1 MVSSEGP
8 EGRVYRG
15 LAPWLAGNV
24 LSVSLHMVLS
34 MYVCVSVSKLPF
46 FFFYKDTNH
55 VVRAHPV
62 ASS

>member
-1 MVSSEGP
+1 MGVVSSEGP

-46 FFFYKDTNH
+46 FFL
-55 VVRAHPV
+55 
-62 ASS
+62 